1 FRDIPSYEGQNAKRK
16 IVYAGLLGFAQ
27 GILNI
32 CQSIDFDRLGL
43 EFHIYGAG
51 TEKEPILNFIK
62 ENPRRGIVYN
72 GVVTREEIPVM
83 LKQHDGALIPLTKM
97 IYGAVPSKIYE
108 AMAAELPVLF

>member
-1 FRDIPSYEGQNAKRK
+1 LGQSQEIVDYISERGFKNTYLFRNGVDFERFWDIPSYEGQNAKRK

-43 EFHIYGAG
+43 EFHNYGAG
-51 TEKEPILNFIK
+51 TEKEPILNFNK
-62 ENPRRGIVYN
+62 EHPRRGIVYN

-83 LKQHDGALIPLTKM
+83 LKQHD
-97 IYGAVPSKIYE
+97 
-108 AMAAELPVLF
+108 